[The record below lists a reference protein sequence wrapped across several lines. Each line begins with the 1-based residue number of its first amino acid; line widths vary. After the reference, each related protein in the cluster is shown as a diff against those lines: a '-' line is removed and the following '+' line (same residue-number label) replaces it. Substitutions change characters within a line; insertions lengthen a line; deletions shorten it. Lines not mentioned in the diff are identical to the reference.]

1 MMGVW
6 KVRMSVAD
14 GLVSMP
20 VCMRCITFDVP
31 VMTMPV
37 MLVIMT
43 MGVLVLQGL
52 MSMFMHMLFAEME
65 PYP

>member
-52 MSMFMHMLFAEME
+52 MSMFMHMLFGEME
-65 PYP
+65 PYA